1 MNLKSTNPK
10 FILRHITLAD
20 AKGYLECYQG
30 KNIKQALLKIPKN
43 LEEAKKELR
52 GKVMDLKKRKPF
64 GETFAIEVNG
74 KFAGY
79 VELHNLNVKHHEHK
93 GEIGYAIHPNF
104 RGKGL
109 ATKAVKLLTAY
120 AFKKY
125 KLKRISAMGRAKNK
139 ASARVLEKAGYKL
152 EGILRKN
159 KCVEGVYLDDFIYA
173 KVR

>member
-1 MNLKSTNPK
+1 MIIKGK
-10 FILRHITLAD
+10 EFILRHITLSD
-20 AKGYLECYQG
+20 LQGYFECYQG

-43 LEEAKKELR
+43 LEEARKELKGR
-52 GKVMDLKKRKPF
+52 ITDLGKKKPF

-79 VELHNLNVKHHEHK
+79 VDLHHLNLEHHEHK
-93 GEIGYAIHPNF
+93 GEIGYAVHPKF

-109 ATKAVKLLTAY
+109 ASKAVKLITNY

-125 KLKRISAMGRAKNK
+125 KLKRISAMGRANNK

-159 KCVEGVYLDDFIYA
+159 KCVDGVYFDDFIYS
-173 KVR
+173 KLK